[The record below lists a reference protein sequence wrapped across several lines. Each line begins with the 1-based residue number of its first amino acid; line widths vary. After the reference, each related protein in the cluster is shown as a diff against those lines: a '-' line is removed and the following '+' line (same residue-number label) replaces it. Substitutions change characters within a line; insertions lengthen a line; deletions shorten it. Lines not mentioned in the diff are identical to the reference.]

1 MSHFPWRR
9 TLCAFVFVAFPASI
23 YAVDGVVLI
32 DQSHALA
39 GNLTPGDLPG
49 FPVTISQPG
58 SYKLSGNLTVPDAN
72 TTAIQITAD
81 HVTLDLNGFAIIGPV
96 VCTSSPAICPLAG
109 SGIGVNADNGPG
121 KPGPRGIKVLNGTI
135 QGIGQTGIVIT
146 GTGAYVEKVTVT
158 SSGGAG
164 FVVAGSVVESAAIL
178 NGSFGVL
185 AITVRG
191 SVATDNHGNGIVLD
205 GSGGIAI
212 GDIASFNGGNGI
224 QSPNGTV
231 TSSTMVRNVG
241 FGISAVCPSSI
252 FGNTI
257 VSNTAGSITTT
268 NLEPCVLVNNATRP

>member
-1 MSHFPWRR
+1 MSYFRWRR
-9 TLCAFVFVAFPASI
+9 TLCAFAFVAFPASI

-32 DQSHALA
+32 DQNHALA

-96 VCTSSPAICPLAG
+96 VCTSSPAVCPPAG
-109 SGIGVNADNGPG
+109 SGIGVDAENAPG
-121 KPGPRGIKVLNGTI
+121 KEGPRGIKVLNGTI
-135 QGIGQTGIVIT
+135 RGIGSTGIVIT
-146 GTGAYVEKVTVT
+146 GTGAYVEKVTVN
-158 SSGGAG
+158 SCGGSG
-164 FVVAGSVVESAAIL
+164 FVVAGSVVESAATL
-178 NGSFGVL
+178 NGSFGFL

-191 SVATDNHGNGIVLD
+191 SVATDNHGNGIILD